1 MFPVTSG
8 HSPACYLMRLP
19 PNTPVFGNG
28 PFFGTSNMGRLEF
41 GNGEEESVSFGYG
54 RYRARTEGRYYEWS
68 LGVTNENLTRG
79 NPAS

>member
-1 MFPVTSG
+1 MQHNP
-8 HSPACYLMRLP
+8 PASLMRLP
-19 PNTPVFGNG
+19 PHSTVFGKG

-68 LGVTNENLTRG
+68 LGVTKENLTRG
-79 NPAS
+79 DPES